1 MVKNV
6 LNTLRKKQKNNKG
19 FSLVELI
26 VVIAIMA
33 VLVGILAPQ
42 LINYVE
48 KSREATDIQNCD
60 SIATALKTYFADQE
74 GVGGTVTVTVKATG
88 NMEIAPDGTN
98 AATEAN
104 VETALS
110 NAGFAKDSTN
120 LKGTKWATNEIKII
134 YTVDTGKVTYK
145 AESATYTTGGTYTTG
160 STTNALPADG
170 AEQIKGRK

>member
-42 LINYVE
+42 LISYVE

-60 SIATALKTYFADQE
+60 SIVTAVKSFYADDESAIVEENKLVTITVNKDETTLSPTSTALSDAGLANTKLKGNNWTDNEIEITYDRKE
-74 GVGGTVTVTVKATG
+74 GTVTYDCSSKYYKVEGGAIVKG
-88 NMEIAPDGTN
+88 DGT
-98 AATEAN
+98 
-104 VETALS
+104 
-110 NAGFAKDSTN
+110 K
-120 LKGTKWATNEIKII
+120 
-134 YTVDTGKVTYK
+134 
-145 AESATYTTGGTYTTG
+145 
-160 STTNALPADG
+160 
-170 AEQIKGRK
+170 

>member
-1 MVKNV
+1 M
-6 LNTLRKKQKNNKG
+6 KKMNNKG

-33 VLVGILAPQ
+33 VLIGVLAPQ
-42 LINYVE
+42 FIKYVE

-74 GVGGTVTVTVKATG
+74 GVGGTVTVSVKVADNTA
-88 NMEIAPDGTN
+88 NSDMVVTPAGTN
-98 AATEAN
+98 PANATN

-110 NAGFAKDSTN
+110 NAGFAKNSTH
-120 LKGTKWATNEIKII
+120 LKGTKWAKNQIDII
-134 YTVDTGKVTYK
+134 YNVDTGKVTYK
-145 AESATYTTGGTYTTG
+145 AESETYTTGGTYDPNTTP
-160 STTNALPADG
+160 TNE

>member
-42 LINYVE
+42 LIKYVE

-60 SIATALKTYFADQE
+60 SVVTAVKSFYADDESEIKTGENEVTITVNKSGTTLSLTSTALSDAGLEKTKLKGNNWTDDKIEITYNRKE
-74 GVGGTVTVTVKATG
+74 GTVTYACSSKYYK
-88 NMEIAPDGTN
+88 
-98 AATEAN
+98 
-104 VETALS
+104 VE
-110 NAGFAKDSTN
+110 
-120 LKGTKWATNEIKII
+120 
-134 YTVDTGKVTYK
+134 
-145 AESATYTTGGTYTTG
+145 
-160 STTNALPADG
+160 DG
-170 AEQIKGRK
+170 AIVKVGSKGGNSGGNQDGGN